1 MTTNQKEAPL
11 VLVTGGGSGIGRALC
26 RNLHQRGYSLLVV
39 SLLQAELDSLKEELV
54 NGPPVE
60 TLALDITT
68 EGAAAKILAFAKSL
82 ERFVEILINN
92 AGVGLFGNH
101 IDLPEERVAL
111 MLKLNVLALTEIT
124 SLFGREMAERGHG
137 KILNVAS
144 TASFQPLPR
153 MAAYAASKSY
163 VASFSAALAEELGPR
178 GVQVSVF
185 YPGTTRTPFLES
197 AGVNDA
203 KGLVGTIAKWA
214 AMEPDTAAEI
224 ALRGFFANEQEIV
237 PGPLNMGHFLTTRL
251 LPKRLATKVFDVI
264 GQRRG

>member
-1 MTTNQKEAPL
+1 MTTNQKQAPL

-26 RNLHQRGYSLLVV
+26 RNLHKRGYSLLVV

-60 TLALDITT
+60 TLAIDITT

-124 SLFGREMAERGHG
+124 SLFGREMA
-137 KILNVAS
+137 
-144 TASFQPLPR
+144 
-153 MAAYAASKSY
+153 
-163 VASFSAALAEELGPR
+163 
-178 GVQVSVF
+178 
-185 YPGTTRTPFLES
+185 
-197 AGVNDA
+197 
-203 KGLVGTIAKWA
+203 
-214 AMEPDTAAEI
+214 
-224 ALRGFFANEQEIV
+224 
-237 PGPLNMGHFLTTRL
+237 
-251 LPKRLATKVFDVI
+251 
-264 GQRRG
+264 